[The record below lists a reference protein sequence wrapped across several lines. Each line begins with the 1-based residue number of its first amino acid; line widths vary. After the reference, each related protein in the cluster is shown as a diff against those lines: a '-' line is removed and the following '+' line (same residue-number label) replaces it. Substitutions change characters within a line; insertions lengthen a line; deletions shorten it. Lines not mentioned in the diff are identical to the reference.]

1 MPALIMPG
9 MSAETVAEQPK
20 PKRIN
25 LRRPDIMTAV
35 REQVEQHYR
44 SQIVEKLRQRGGV
57 LEAGGLKVRLAKE
70 FGFCY
75 GVERAIDLAYAAR
88 KVFPNQ
94 PIYILGE
101 IIHNP
106 EVNEQLMAMGI
117 RFLSGPNKSADLDD
131 LTEDDVVIIPAFG
144 AQVSV
149 MEKLRAKGCQLVDTT
164 CGDVMSVWK
173 RVTQNAK
180 EQFTSIIH
188 GKAKHEETLA
198 TSSRAVANNQG
209 HYLVVLNI
217 EETDYVCEYI
227 RHGGNKEEF
236 LARFAGAHSPGFD
249 PDVHLQSIGVAN
261 QTTMLRSETEEIQR
275 RLRQAMIDR
284 YGEAEIDRHFRM
296 FDTICGATQ
305 ERQDALIQLLR
316 EPLDMMIV
324 VGGYNS
330 SNTSHLAEMSE
341 ARVPTYFIRNA
352 SKILS
357 ARSILHFN
365 LREQR
370 EVQTDNWLPD
380 GPLYIGITAGAS
392 CPNNL
397 IDDTVRRL
405 FELRGVDVDAL
416 IASLDAA
423 A

>member
-1 MPALIMPG
+1 MNPN
-9 MSAETVAEQPK
+9 EK
-20 PKRIN
+20 PQRIN
-25 LRRPDIMTAV
+25 LRRPDVMEAV
-35 REQVEQHYR
+35 REQVERHYR

-57 LEAGGLKVRLAKE
+57 LEACGLTVRLAKE

-88 KVFPNQ
+88 RVFPNQ

-106 EVNEQLMAMGI
+106 EVNEQILAMGI
-117 RFLSGPNKSADLDD
+117 KFLSGPHKGASIDD
-131 LTEDDVVIIPAFG
+131 VREGDVVIIPAFG
-144 AQVSV
+144 AEVAT
-149 MEKLRAKGCQLVDTT
+149 MNILKERGCQLVDTT

-188 GKAKHEETLA
+188 GKAKHEETKA
-198 TSSRAVANNQG
+198 TSSRATSTSDS
-209 HYLVVLNI
+209 HYLVVLNLP
-217 EETDYVCEYI
+217 EVDYVCDYI
-227 RHGGNKEEF
+227 RNGGNKAE
-236 LARFAGAHSPGFD
+236 LLSRFAGAHSPGFD
-249 PDVHLQSIGVAN
+249 PDRHLISIGVAN

-284 YGEAEIDRHFRM
+284 YGADTIDQHYRM

-305 ERQDALIQLLR
+305 ERQDALIQLLQ
-316 EPLDMMIV
+316 EPLDIMLV

-330 SNTSHLAEMSE
+330 SNTTHLAEMSAE
-341 ARVPTYFIRNA
+341 RVPSYFIRNA

-357 ARSILHFN
+357 PDAIVHFDLHKQEEILT
-365 LREQR
+365 EK
-370 EVQTDNWLPD
+370 WLPE
-380 GPLYIGITAGAS
+380 GKVYVGITAGAS

-405 FELRGVDVDAL
+405 FALRGVDVDAF
-416 IASLDAA
+416 IADTEPATNP
-423 A
+423 

>member
-1 MPALIMPG
+1 

-20 PKRIN
+20 SKRIN
-25 LRRPDIMTAV
+25 LRRPDIMAAV

-44 SQIVEKLRQRGGV
+44 SQIVEKLRQHGGV

-88 KVFPNQ
+88 KVFPDQ

-117 RFLSGPNKSADLDD
+117 RFLSGPNKSADLED

-227 RHGGNKEEF
+227 RHGGNKAEF
-236 LARFAGAHSPGFD
+236 LARFAGAYSPGFD
-249 PDVHLQSIGVAN
+249 PDVHLVAIGVAN

-284 YGEAEIDRHFRM
+284 YGASEIDRHFRM

-305 ERQDALIQLLR
+305 ERQDALIHLLQ

-365 LREQR
+365 LHEQR

-405 FELRGVDVDAL
+405 FELRGVDVNAL
-416 IASLDAA
+416 IASLDGGAA
-423 A
+423 R

>member
-1 MPALIMPG
+1 
-9 MSAETVAEQPK
+9 MSIPSVAEAPK
-20 PKRIN
+20 PKRVN
-25 LRRPDIMTAV
+25 LRRPDIMEAV
-35 REQVEQHYR
+35 REQVELHYR

-88 KVFPNQ
+88 KVFPDQ

-106 EVNEQLMAMGI
+106 EVNEQLIAMAI
-117 RFLSGPNKSADLDD
+117 KFLSGPIKSANIDD
-131 LTEDDVVIIPAFG
+131 LKEDDVVIIPAFG
-144 AQVSV
+144 AEVAT
-149 MEKLRAKGCQLVDTT
+149 MDKLKAKGCQLVDTT

-188 GKAKHEETLA
+188 GKSKHEETKA
-198 TSSRAVANNQG
+198 TSSRATANGGG
-209 HYLVVLNI
+209 HYLVVLNLP
-217 EETDYVCEYI
+217 ETDYVCNYI
-227 RHGGNKEEF
+227 RTGGDKAEF
-236 LARFAGAHSPGFD
+236 LARFARAHSPEFD
-249 PDVHLQSIGVAN
+249 PERHLESIGVAN
-261 QTTMLRSETEEIQR
+261 QTTMLRTETEEIQR

-284 YGEAEIDRHFRM
+284 YGAAEIDKHYRM

-305 ERQDALIQLLR
+305 ERQDALIHLLQ

-341 ARVPTYFIRNA
+341 ERMPTFFIRNA

-357 ARSILHFN
+357 EKAILHFN
-365 LREQR
+365 LHKQE
-370 EVQTDNWLPD
+370 EVMTESWLPS
-380 GPLYIGITAGAS
+380 GNLYVGITAGAS

-405 FELRGVDVDAL
+405 FDLRGVNVDEM
-416 IASLDAA
+416 IAASEAA
-423 A
+423 PPNS

>member
-1 MPALIMPG
+1 
-9 MSAETVAEQPK
+9 MSIPSVAEVPK
-20 PKRIN
+20 PKRVN
-25 LRRPDIMTAV
+25 LRRPDIMEAV
-35 REQVEQHYR
+35 REQVELHYR

-88 KVFPNQ
+88 KVFPDQ

-106 EVNEQLMAMGI
+106 EVNEQLIAMSI
-117 RFLSGPNKSADLDD
+117 KFLSGPIKSANIDD
-131 LTEDDVVIIPAFG
+131 LKEDDVVIIPAFG
-144 AQVSV
+144 AEVAT
-149 MEKLRAKGCQLVDTT
+149 MDKLKAKGCQLVDTT

-188 GKAKHEETLA
+188 GKAKHEETKA
-198 TSSRAVANNQG
+198 TSSRATANGGG
-209 HYLVVLNI
+209 HYLVVLNLP
-217 EETDYVCEYI
+217 ETDYVCNYI
-227 RHGGNKEEF
+227 RHGGDKGEF
-236 LARFAGAHSPGFD
+236 LAKFDRAHSPGFD
-249 PDVHLQSIGVAN
+249 PERHLESIGVAN
-261 QTTMLRSETEEIQR
+261 QTTMLRTETEEIQG

-284 YGEAEIDRHFRM
+284 YGATEIDKHYRM

-305 ERQDALIQLLR
+305 ERQDALIHLLQ
-316 EPLDMMIV
+316 EPLDLMIV

-341 ARVPTYFIRNA
+341 ERMPTFFIRNA

-357 ARSILHFN
+357 ENAILHFN
-365 LREQR
+365 LHKQE
-370 EVQTDNWLPD
+370 EVMTENWLPE
-380 GPLYIGITAGAS
+380 GNRYVGITAGAS

-405 FELRGVDVDAL
+405 FNLRGVNVDEM
-416 IASLDAA
+416 IAASESAA
-423 A
+423 SIS

>member
-1 MPALIMPG
+1 
-9 MSAETVAEQPK
+9 MSTPSVAEAPK
-20 PKRIN
+20 PKRVN
-25 LRRPDIMTAV
+25 LRRPDIMEAV
-35 REQVEQHYR
+35 REQVELHYR

-88 KVFPNQ
+88 RVFPDQ

-106 EVNEQLMAMGI
+106 EVNEQLVAMGI
-117 RFLSGPNKSADLDD
+117 KFLTGPIKSAGIDD
-131 LTEDDVVIIPAFG
+131 LKEDDVVIIPAFG
-144 AQVSV
+144 AEVAT
-149 MEKLRAKGCQLVDTT
+149 MDKLKAKGCQLVDTT

-188 GKAKHEETLA
+188 GKAKHEETKA
-198 TSSRAVANNQG
+198 TSSRATANGGG
-209 HYLVVLNI
+209 HYLVVLNLP
-217 EETDYVCEYI
+217 ETDYVCNYI
-227 RHGGNKEEF
+227 RHGGDKTEF
-236 LARFAGAHSPGFD
+236 LAKFDRAHSPGFD
-249 PDVHLQSIGVAN
+249 PEQHLESIGVAN
-261 QTTMLRSETEEIQR
+261 QTTMLRTETEEIQG

-284 YGEAEIDRHFRM
+284 YGAAEIDKHYRM

-305 ERQDALIQLLR
+305 ERQDALIHLLQ
-316 EPLDMMIV
+316 EPLDLMIV

-341 ARVPTYFIRNA
+341 ERMPTFFIRNA

-357 ARSILHFN
+357 QNAILHFN
-365 LREQR
+365 LHKQE
-370 EVQTDNWLPD
+370 EVMTENWLRA
-380 GPLYIGITAGAS
+380 GNRYVGITAGAS

-405 FELRGVDVDAL
+405 FNLRGINVDEM
-416 IASLDAA
+416 IAASETVPPAP
-423 A
+423 

>member
-1 MPALIMPG
+1 MP
-9 MSAETVAEQPK
+9 SVAEVPK
-20 PKRIN
+20 PKRVN
-25 LRRPDIMTAV
+25 LRRPDIMEAV
-35 REQVEQHYR
+35 REEVELHYR
-44 SQIVEKLRQRGGV
+44 SQIVEKLRQRGGE

-106 EVNEQLMAMGI
+106 EVNEQLVAMSI
-117 RFLSGPNKSADLDD
+117 KFLSGPIKSASIDD
-131 LTEDDVVIIPAFG
+131 LKQDDVVIIPAFG
-144 AQVSV
+144 AEVATI
-149 MEKLRAKGCQLVDTT
+149 EKLKAKGCQLVDTT

-180 EQFTSIIH
+180 ESFTSIIH
-188 GKAKHEETLA
+188 GKSKHEETKA
-198 TSSRAVANNQG
+198 TSSRATSNNAG

-217 EETDYVCEYI
+217 AETDYVCDYI
-227 RHGGNKEEF
+227 RHSGNKAEF
-236 LARFAGAHSPGFD
+236 LARFAGAMSPDFD
-249 PDVHLQSIGVAN
+249 PDRDLASIGVAN

-275 RLRQAMIDR
+275 RLRRAMVDR
-284 YGEAEIDRHFRM
+284 YGEAEIDRHYRM

-305 ERQDALIQLLR
+305 ERQDALIQLLQ

-341 ARVPTYFIRNA
+341 ERMPTFFIRNA

-357 ARSILHFN
+357 DKAILHFN
-365 LREQR
+365 LHKQE
-370 EVQTDNWLPD
+370 EVLAENWLPA
-380 GPLYIGITAGAS
+380 GRLYVGITAGAS

-405 FELRGVDVDAL
+405 FNLRGVNVDGM
-416 IASLDAA
+416 IAASEAA
-423 A
+423 VSNA

>member
-1 MPALIMPG
+1 
-9 MSAETVAEQPK
+9 MSTSSVAEAPK
-20 PKRIN
+20 PKRVN
-25 LRRPDIMTAV
+25 LRRPDIMEAV
-35 REQVEQHYR
+35 REQVELHYR
-44 SQIVEKLRQRGGV
+44 SQIVEKLRQRGGELRV
-57 LEAGGLKVRLAKE
+57 GGLRVRLAKE

-106 EVNEQLMAMGI
+106 EVNEQLIAMGI
-117 RFLSGPNKSADLDD
+117 KFLSGPIKSANIDD
-131 LTEDDVVIIPAFG
+131 LREDDVVIIPAFG
-144 AQVSV
+144 AEVAT
-149 MEKLRAKGCQLVDTT
+149 MEKLKAKGCQLVDTT

-188 GKAKHEETLA
+188 GKSKHEETKA
-198 TSSRAVANNQG
+198 TSSRATANGGG
-209 HYLVVLNI
+209 HYLVVLNLP
-217 EETDYVCEYI
+217 ETDYVCDYI
-227 RHGGNKEEF
+227 RHGGDKAEF
-236 LARFAGAHSPGFD
+236 FAKFAGAHSPGFD
-249 PDVHLQSIGVAN
+249 PELHLESIGVAN

-275 RLRQAMIDR
+275 RLRQAMSDR
-284 YGEAEIDRHFRM
+284 HGPAEIDKHYRM

-305 ERQDALIQLLR
+305 ERQDALIHLLE

-341 ARVPTYFIRNA
+341 GRMPTFFIRNA

-357 ARSILHFN
+357 EKSILHFD
-365 LREQR
+365 LHKQE
-370 EVQTDNWLPD
+370 EVLTENWLPAGD
-380 GPLYIGITAGAS
+380 IYVGITAGAS

-397 IDDTVRRL
+397 IDDAVRRL
-405 FELRGVDVDAL
+405 FELRGVDVDSL
-416 IASLDAA
+416 IAAGENSPII
-423 A
+423 